1 MNVEQVR
8 RRIEQELQATRAEV
22 ERLDELLK
30 LKGDYGLGRGDPT
43 VYSWER
49 NLARRERAQ
58 GKLKKLEAAL
68 RRMEEGTYGL
78 CEACGRA
85 IEPER
90 LAALPITILCIA
102 CAHQGAQPQLST
114 AKDCPMQAERTGS
127 RRWLN

>member
-1 MNVEQVR
+1 MIVEQVR

-30 LKGDYGLGRGDPT
+30 LRGDYGLGRGDPI

-58 GKLKKLEAAL
+58 GKLERLEAAL
-68 RRMEEGTYGL
+68 QRIEEGTYGV
-78 CEACGRA
+78 CEACGQA
-85 IEPER
+85 IEPKR
-90 LAALPITILCIA
+90 LAALPIATLCIA

-114 AKDCPMQAERTGS
+114 AIERPSPGG
-127 RRWLN
+127 

>member
-1 MNVEQVR
+1 MIVQQVR
-8 RRIEQELQATRAEV
+8 RQIEQELQATRTEV

-49 NLARRERAQ
+49 NLARREQAK
-58 GKLKKLEAAL
+58 GKLERLEAAL
-68 RRMEEGTYGL
+68 QRMEEGTYGI
-78 CEACGRA
+78 CEGCGQA

-90 LAALPITILCIA
+90 LTVLPIATLCIA

-114 AKDCPMQAERTGS
+114 AIERPSHVG
-127 RRWLN
+127 

>member
-1 MNVEQVR
+1 MRIEQVR
-8 RRIEQELQATRAEV
+8 RRIEQELQATRAEL

-58 GKLKKLEAAL
+58 GKLEKLEAAL
-68 RRMEEGTYGL
+68 QRMEEGTYGV
-78 CEACGRA
+78 CEACGGA

-90 LAALPITILCIA
+90 LAALPTATLCVA
-102 CAHQGAQPQLST
+102 CARQGAQLQLST
-114 AKDCPMQAERTGS
+114 AMERLSPVG
-127 RRWLN
+127 